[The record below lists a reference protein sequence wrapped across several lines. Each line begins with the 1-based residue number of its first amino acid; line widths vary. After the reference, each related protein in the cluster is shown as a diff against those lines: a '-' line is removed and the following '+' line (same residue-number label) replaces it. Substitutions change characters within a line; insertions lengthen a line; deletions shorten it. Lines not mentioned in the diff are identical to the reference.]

1 MRLTVL
7 GNNGPYPAAGGACS
21 GYLLQDD
28 GINILLDCGNGVL
41 SNLQK
46 YIGIDEIDAVILTHL
61 HSDHMSDMMVLRYAI
76 QTRPLRGLPSSIINV
91 YAPDEP
97 EEEFNRLEIKDAYKL
112 HVINPRKLLT
122 IGNLKLS
129 FLRMNHPYKCFG
141 VSVDNGSRR
150 FVYTGD
156 TAVDSTL
163 VSFFRNADALLVD
176 AGLITK
182 FAVGNAVH
190 MTAAESGKLAAEAG
204 AKRLILTHFLP
215 ESDQAGQLAE
225 AKKYFDNTVT
235 SELLASY
242 EI

>member
-21 GYLLQDD
+21 GYLLQND
-28 GINILLDCGNGVL
+28 GYNILLDCGNGVL

-46 YIGIDEIDAVILTHL
+46 FIGIDEIDAVILTHL
-61 HSDHMSDMMVLRYAI
+61 HSDHMSDIMVLRYAI
-76 QTRPLRGLPSSIINV
+76 QTRPQRGLPSSIVDV

-97 EEEFNRLEIKDAYKL
+97 EEEFKRLNVKDAYRL
-112 HVINPRKLLT
+112 HVINPRKVLT
-122 IGNLKLS
+122 FGNLKLT

-141 VSVDNGSRR
+141 VSADNGLKR

-156 TAVDSTL
+156 TAADSTL

-176 AGLITK
+176 SGLLSK
-182 FAVGNAVH
+182 FATGNDVH
-190 MTAAESGKLAAEAG
+190 MTAAESGRLASEAG
-204 AKRLILTHFLP
+204 AKKLILTHFLP
-215 ESDQAGQLAE
+215 ESVPAEQLAE
-225 AKKYFDNTVT
+225 AKKYFENTIT
-235 SELLASY
+235 SSLLASY